1 LARGHLLPRYFKG
14 ETKVLQALF
23 IVLVPAGILY
33 LSRRNKFIGLV
44 GPILLS
50 YIAGILIGNLGLELN
65 EGISMQISEIA
76 VPVAIPFILYSV
88 DIKKWLKMTN
98 KTIKSFMLV
107 ITSAIIS
114 SVAAALLLGDTVPE
128 AAKISGM
135 LAGCYTGGTPNLVLV
150 GLAAR
155 INNDTLVLVNGAD
168 IVVGGLYFLFIIGLA
183 PSLTKKILP
192 PFIKEQ
198 EEQSTETVSAP
209 AERKRNIWDIVIAF
223 SVMLLIVAVSALVPI
238 LLFGEIQIA
247 IFFLILT
254 ALSIG
259 ASMFTRIR
267 EIPDTYSI
275 GLYFIM
281 VFSVAMGSMANFSTI
296 FTKSSANILIYTFV
310 VVFLAVFI
318 HMLFSWLFRIDSH
331 TYIITSVA
339 GIFGPAFVPS
349 VAEAIR
355 NRDVVLAGI
364 TSGLVG
370 YAVGN
375 YIGLLVVWILNLLM

>member
-1 LARGHLLPRYFKG
+1 MPRYFKG

-114 SVAAALLLGDTVPE
+114 SVAAALLLGGTVPE

-135 LAGCYTGGTPNLVLV
+135 LAGCYTGGTPNLVSV
-150 GLAAR
+150 GLAAK

-168 IVVGGLYFLFIIGLA
+168 IVVGGLYFLFIIGVA
-183 PSLTKKILP
+183 PALTKKILP
-192 PFIKEQ
+192 QYIKEQ
-198 EEQSTETVSAP
+198 ESTQSAVA
-209 AERKRNIWDIVIAF
+209 AERKKNVWDIVIAF
-223 SVMLLIVAVSALVPI
+223 SVMILIVGVSALIPI

-259 ASMFTRIR
+259 ASMFARIR

-281 VFSVAMGSMANFSTI
+281 VFSVAMGSMVNFSTI

>member
-1 LARGHLLPRYFKG
+1 MPRYFKG

-114 SVAAALLLGDTVPE
+114 SVAAALLLGGTVPE

-135 LAGCYTGGTPNLVLV
+135 LAGCYTGGTPNLVSV
-150 GLAAR
+150 GLAAK

-168 IVVGGLYFLFIIGLA
+168 IVVGGLYFLFIIGVA
-183 PSLTKKILP
+183 PALTKKILP
-192 PFIKEQ
+192 QYIKEQ
-198 EEQSTETVSAP
+198 ESTQSAVA
-209 AERKRNIWDIVIAF
+209 AERKKNVWDIVIAF
-223 SVMLLIVAVSALVPI
+223 SVMILIVGVSALIPI

-259 ASMFTRIR
+259 ASMFARIR

>member
-1 LARGHLLPRYFKG
+1 MPRYFKG

-135 LAGCYTGGTPNLVLV
+135 LAGCYTGGTPNLVSV

-183 PSLTKKILP
+183 PALTKKILP
-192 PFIKEQ
+192 QYIKEQ
-198 EEQSTETVSAP
+198 ESTQSAVA
-209 AERKRNIWDIVIAF
+209 AERKKNVWDIVIAF
-223 SVMLLIVAVSALVPI
+223 SVMILIVGVSALIPI

-259 ASMFTRIR
+259 ASMFARIR

>member
-1 LARGHLLPRYFKG
+1 MPRYFKG

-114 SVAAALLLGDTVPE
+114 SVAAALLLGGTVPE

-135 LAGCYTGGTPNLVLV
+135 LAGCYTGGTPNLVSV
-150 GLAAR
+150 GLAAK

-168 IVVGGLYFLFIIGLA
+168 IVVGGLYFLFIIGVA
-183 PSLTKKILP
+183 PALTKKILP
-192 PFIKEQ
+192 QYIKEQ
-198 EEQSTETVSAP
+198 ESTQSAVA
-209 AERKRNIWDIVIAF
+209 AERKKNVWDIVIAF
-223 SVMLLIVAVSALVPI
+223 SVMILIVGVSALIPI

-259 ASMFTRIR
+259 ASMFARIR

-339 GIFGPAFVPS
+339 GIFGPAFVPP

>member
-1 LARGHLLPRYFKG
+1 
-14 ETKVLQALF
+14 
-23 IVLVPAGILY
+23 
-33 LSRRNKFIGLV
+33 
-44 GPILLS
+44 
-50 YIAGILIGNLGLELN
+50 
-65 EGISMQISEIA
+65 
-76 VPVAIPFILYSV
+76 
-88 DIKKWLKMTN
+88 
-98 KTIKSFMLV
+98 
-107 ITSAIIS
+107 
-114 SVAAALLLGDTVPE
+114 VPE

-135 LAGCYTGGTPNLVLV
+135 LAGCYTGGTPNLVSV
-150 GLAAR
+150 GLAAK

-168 IVVGGLYFLFIIGLA
+168 IVVGGLYFLFIIGVA
-183 PSLTKKILP
+183 PALTKKILP
-192 PFIKEQ
+192 QYIKEQ
-198 EEQSTETVSAP
+198 ESTQSAVA
-209 AERKRNIWDIVIAF
+209 AERKKNVWDIVIAF
-223 SVMLLIVAVSALVPI
+223 SVMILIVGVSALIPI

-259 ASMFTRIR
+259 ASMFARIR

-281 VFSVAMGSMANFSTI
+281 VFSVAMGSMVNFSTI
-296 FTKSSANILIYTFV
+296 FTKSSVNILIYTFV
-310 VVFLAVFI
+310 VCFLAVFI
-318 HMLFSWLFRIDSH
+318 HLLFAWLFRIDSH

>member
-1 LARGHLLPRYFKG
+1 
-14 ETKVLQALF
+14 VLQALF

-135 LAGCYTGGTPNLVLV
+135 LAGCYTGGTPNLVSV
-150 GLAAR
+150 GLAAK

-183 PSLTKKILP
+183 PALTKKILP
-192 PFIKEQ
+192 QYIKEQ
-198 EEQSTETVSAP
+198 ESTQSAVA
-209 AERKRNIWDIVIAF
+209 AERKKNVWDIVIAF
-223 SVMLLIVAVSALVPI
+223 SVMILIVGVSALIPI

-259 ASMFTRIR
+259 ASMFARIR

>member
-114 SVAAALLLGDTVPE
+114 SVAAALLLGGTVPE

-135 LAGCYTGGTPNLVLV
+135 LAGCYTGGTPNLVSV
-150 GLAAR
+150 GLAAK

-168 IVVGGLYFLFIIGLA
+168 IVVGGLYFLFIIGVA
-183 PSLTKKILP
+183 PALTKKILP
-192 PFIKEQ
+192 QYIKEQ
-198 EEQSTETVSAP
+198 ESTQSAVA
-209 AERKRNIWDIVIAF
+209 AERKKNVWDIVIAF
-223 SVMLLIVAVSALVPI
+223 SVMILIVGVSALIPI

-259 ASMFTRIR
+259 ASMFARIR

-281 VFSVAMGSMANFSTI
+281 VFSVAMGSMVNFSTI
-296 FTKSSANILIYTFV
+296 FTKSSVNILIYTFV
-310 VVFLAVFI
+310 VCFLAVFI
-318 HMLFSWLFRIDSH
+318 HLLFAWIFRIDSH
-331 TYIITSVA
+331 TFIITSVA
-339 GIFGPAFVPS
+339 GIFGPAFVPP

-375 YIGLLVVWILNLLM
+375 YIGLLVVWIINLLM

>member
-65 EGISMQISEIA
+65 DGISMQISEIA

-223 SVMLLIVAVSALVPI
+223 SVMLLNANQSWLKRLDEPYNTREA
-238 LLFGEIQIA
+238 
-247 IFFLILT
+247 
-254 ALSIG
+254 SIG
-259 ASMFTRIR
+259 RHIS
-267 EIPDTYSI
+267 E
-275 GLYFIM
+275 
-281 VFSVAMGSMANFSTI
+281 
-296 FTKSSANILIYTFV
+296 
-310 VVFLAVFI
+310 
-318 HMLFSWLFRIDSH
+318 
-331 TYIITSVA
+331 IITGWKGSVLES
-339 GIFGPAFVPS
+339 IW
-349 VAEAIR
+349 
-355 NRDVVLAGI
+355 NTVLV
-364 TSGLVG
+364 SGKSCYLPE
-370 YAVGN
+370 YR
-375 YIGLLVVWILNLLM
+375 YIGLKKGLSYWNISLTPIYEDSILAYFVEITHDVTETVMNRDKIRFQRDQLFKQFQQFETVVENMSDALFVLYPDPAPKTTTYSGCFSGRGL

>member
-1 LARGHLLPRYFKG
+1 MPRYFKG

-135 LAGCYTGGTPNLVLV
+135 LAGCYTGGTPNLVSV
-150 GLAAR
+150 GLAAK

-168 IVVGGLYFLFIIGLA
+168 IVVGGLYFLFIIGVA
-183 PSLTKKILP
+183 PALTKKILP
-192 PFIKEQ
+192 QYIKEQ
-198 EEQSTETVSAP
+198 ESTQSAVA
-209 AERKRNIWDIVIAF
+209 AERKKNVWDIVIAF
-223 SVMLLIVAVSALVPI
+223 SVMILIVGVSALIPI

-259 ASMFTRIR
+259 ASMFARIR

>member
-1 LARGHLLPRYFKG
+1 MPRYFKG

-135 LAGCYTGGTPNLVLV
+135 LAGCYTGGTPNLVSV

-183 PSLTKKILP
+183 PALTKKILP
-192 PFIKEQ
+192 QYIKEQ
-198 EEQSTETVSAP
+198 ESTQSAVA
-209 AERKRNIWDIVIAF
+209 AERKKNVWDIVIAF
-223 SVMLLIVAVSALVPI
+223 SVMILIVGVSALIPI

-259 ASMFTRIR
+259 ASMFARIR

-281 VFSVAMGSMANFSTI
+281 VFSVAMGSMVNFSTI

-310 VVFLAVFI
+310 VCFLAVFI

>member
-1 LARGHLLPRYFKG
+1 MPRYFKG

-135 LAGCYTGGTPNLVLV
+135 LAGCYTGGTPNLVSV

-168 IVVGGLYFLFIIGLA
+168 IVVGGLYFLFIIGVA
-183 PSLTKKILP
+183 PALTKKILP
-192 PFIKEQ
+192 QYIKEQ
-198 EEQSTETVSAP
+198 ESTQSAVA
-209 AERKRNIWDIVIAF
+209 AERKKNVWDIVIAF
-223 SVMLLIVAVSALVPI
+223 SVMILIVGVSALIPI

-259 ASMFTRIR
+259 ASMFARIR

>member
-1 LARGHLLPRYFKG
+1 MPRYFKG

-135 LAGCYTGGTPNLVLV
+135 LAGCYTGGTPNLVSV
-150 GLAAR
+150 GLAAK

-168 IVVGGLYFLFIIGLA
+168 IVVGGLYFLFIIGVA
-183 PSLTKKILP
+183 PALTKKILP
-192 PFIKEQ
+192 QYIKEQ
-198 EEQSTETVSAP
+198 ESTQSAVA
-209 AERKRNIWDIVIAF
+209 AERKKNVWDIVIAF
-223 SVMLLIVAVSALVPI
+223 SVMILIVGVSALIPI

-259 ASMFTRIR
+259 ASMFARIR

-281 VFSVAMGSMANFSTI
+281 VFSVAMGSMVNFSTI

>member
-1 LARGHLLPRYFKG
+1 MPRYFKG

-135 LAGCYTGGTPNLVLV
+135 LAGCYTGGTPNLVSV
-150 GLAAR
+150 GLAAK

-183 PSLTKKILP
+183 PALTKKILP
-192 PFIKEQ
+192 QYIKEQ
-198 EEQSTETVSAP
+198 ESTQSAVA
-209 AERKRNIWDIVIAF
+209 AERKKNVWDIVIAF
-223 SVMLLIVAVSALVPI
+223 SVMILIVGVSALIPI

-259 ASMFTRIR
+259 ASMFARIR

>member
-1 LARGHLLPRYFKG
+1 MPRYFKG

-114 SVAAALLLGDTVPE
+114 SVAAALLLGGTVPE

-135 LAGCYTGGTPNLVLV
+135 LAGCYTGGTPNLVSV
-150 GLAAR
+150 GLAAK

-168 IVVGGLYFLFIIGLA
+168 IVVGGLYFLFIIGVA
-183 PSLTKKILP
+183 PALTKKILP
-192 PFIKEQ
+192 QYIKEQ
-198 EEQSTETVSAP
+198 ESTQSAVA
-209 AERKRNIWDIVIAF
+209 AERKKNVWDIVIAF
-223 SVMLLIVAVSALVPI
+223 SVMILIVGVSALIPI

-259 ASMFTRIR
+259 ASMFARIR

-281 VFSVAMGSMANFSTI
+281 VFSVAMGSMVNFSTI
-296 FTKSSANILIYTFV
+296 FTKSSVNILIYTFV
-310 VVFLAVFI
+310 VCFLAVFI
-318 HMLFSWLFRIDSH
+318 HLLFAWLFRIDSH

>member
-1 LARGHLLPRYFKG
+1 MRTSSALLLQG
-14 ETKVLQALF
+14 ETKVLQ
-23 IVLVPAGILY
+23 VLSIILIPLGILY
-33 LSRRNKFIGLV
+33 LSRKNKFIGIV
-44 GPILLS
+44 SPILLS
-50 YIAGILIGNLGLELN
+50 YIAGITIGNLGFGLN
-65 EGISMQISEIA
+65 ENISMQISEIA

-88 DIKKWLKMTN
+88 DIKKWLRMTR
-98 KTIKSFMLV
+98 TTTKSFTLV
-107 ITSAIIS
+107 IISAIIS
-114 SVAAALLLGDTVPE
+114 GVAAALLLGGTVPE

-135 LAGCYTGGTPNLVLV
+135 LAGCYTGGTPNLVAV
-150 GLAAR
+150 GLATK

-168 IVVGGLYFLFIIGLA
+168 IVVGGLYFLFIIGVA
-183 PSLTKKILP
+183 PALTKKILP
-192 PFIKEQ
+192 QYIKEQ
-198 EEQSTETVSAP
+198 ESTQSAVA
-209 AERKRNIWDIVIAF
+209 AERKKNVWDIVIAF
-223 SVMLLIVAVSALVPI
+223 SVMILIVGVSALIPI

-259 ASMFTRIR
+259 ASMFARIR

-281 VFSVAMGSMANFSTI
+281 VFSVAMGSMVNFSTI

>member
-1 LARGHLLPRYFKG
+1 MPRYFKG

-88 DIKKWLKMTN
+88 DIKKWLRMTR
-98 KTIKSFMLV
+98 TTTKSFTLV
-107 ITSAIIS
+107 IISAIIS
-114 SVAAALLLGDTVPE
+114 SVAAALLLGGTVPE

-135 LAGCYTGGTPNLVLV
+135 LAGCYTGGTPNLVSV
-150 GLAAR
+150 GLAAK

-168 IVVGGLYFLFIIGLA
+168 IVVGGLYFLFIIGVA
-183 PSLTKKILP
+183 PALTKKILP
-192 PFIKEQ
+192 QYIKEQ
-198 EEQSTETVSAP
+198 ESTQSAVA
-209 AERKRNIWDIVIAF
+209 AERKKNVWDIVIAF
-223 SVMLLIVAVSALVPI
+223 SVMILIVGVSALIPI

-259 ASMFTRIR
+259 ASMFARIR

-281 VFSVAMGSMANFSTI
+281 VFSVAMGSMVNFSTI

>member
-1 LARGHLLPRYFKG
+1 MPRYFKG

-135 LAGCYTGGTPNLVLV
+135 LAGCYTGGTPNLVSV

-183 PSLTKKILP
+183 PALTKKILP
-192 PFIKEQ
+192 QYIKEQ
-198 EEQSTETVSAP
+198 ESTQSAVA
-209 AERKRNIWDIVIAF
+209 AERKKNVWDIVIAF
-223 SVMLLIVAVSALVPI
+223 SVMILIVGVSALIPI

-259 ASMFTRIR
+259 ASMFARIR

-281 VFSVAMGSMANFSTI
+281 VFSVAMGSMVNFSTI

>member
-1 LARGHLLPRYFKG
+1 MPRYFKG

-135 LAGCYTGGTPNLVLV
+135 LAGCYTGGTPNLVSV

-168 IVVGGLYFLFIIGLA
+168 IVVGGLYFLFIIGVA
-183 PSLTKKILP
+183 PALTKKILP
-192 PFIKEQ
+192 QYIKEQ
-198 EEQSTETVSAP
+198 ESTQSAVA
-209 AERKRNIWDIVIAF
+209 AERKKNVWDIVIAF
-223 SVMLLIVAVSALVPI
+223 SVMILIVGVSALIPI

>member
-135 LAGCYTGGTPNLVLV
+135 LAGCYTGGTPNLVSV
-150 GLAAR
+150 GLAAK

-168 IVVGGLYFLFIIGLA
+168 IVVGGLYFLFIIGVA
-183 PSLTKKILP
+183 PALTKKILP
-192 PFIKEQ
+192 QYIKEQ
-198 EEQSTETVSAP
+198 ESTQSAVA
-209 AERKRNIWDIVIAF
+209 AERKKNVWDIVIAF
-223 SVMLLIVAVSALVPI
+223 SVMILIVGVSALIPI

-259 ASMFTRIR
+259 ASMFARIR

-281 VFSVAMGSMANFSTI
+281 VFSVAMGSMVNFSTI

>member
-1 LARGHLLPRYFKG
+1 MPRYFKG

-135 LAGCYTGGTPNLVLV
+135 LAGCYTGGTPNLVSV

-168 IVVGGLYFLFIIGLA
+168 IVVGGLYFLFIIGVA
-183 PSLTKKILP
+183 PALTKKILP
-192 PFIKEQ
+192 QYIKEQ
-198 EEQSTETVSAP
+198 ESTQSAVA
-209 AERKRNIWDIVIAF
+209 AERKKNVWDIVIAF
-223 SVMLLIVAVSALVPI
+223 SVMILIVGVSALIPI

-259 ASMFTRIR
+259 ASMFARIR

-281 VFSVAMGSMANFSTI
+281 VFSVAMGSMVNFSTI